1 MLLIFWFLL
10 HTVCGPNF
18 KYIARTPYS
27 LLIYINKTQWKL
39 VKARCS
45 LIFTLYVFACTCM
58 QNNNKQ
64 KSCCSVQ
71 CLTIQVSI
79 FAKFYCSFR
88 QGLRVKVQTCIVSIR
103 CLLWVRQF
111 FKERD
116 VELIKNYLKN
126 KLLYLMSNSDFY
138 LLKNMINDV

>member
-10 HTVCGPNF
+10 HTVCGLNF

-64 KSCCSVQ
+64 KI
-71 CLTIQVSI
+71 LL
-79 FAKFYCSFR
+79 
-88 QGLRVKVQTCIVSIR
+88 LRSMSHYSGIDLCQI
-103 CLLWVRQF
+103 LL
-111 FKERD
+111 
-116 VELIKNYLKN
+116 
-126 KLLYLMSNSDFY
+126 
-138 LLKNMINDV
+138 